1 MTVAFPRADFIIP
14 ASLVTFGV
22 IMDIFTTF
30 AALSLGL
37 SEKNPMTIFLIAC
50 FGLTE
55 FMIFKFVV
63 SLGLILLL
71 GFVAWRRQHANLTK
85 YVRYGLW
92 LLFVAYLFVVLS
104 NLQAL
109 IH

>member
-1 MTVAFPRADFIIP
+1 MFPRADFLIP
-14 ASLVTFGV
+14 AGLVMSGV

-37 SEKNPMTIFLIAC
+37 TEKNPMTVFLIAC

-55 FMIFKFVV
+55 FMIFKFVL
-63 SLGLILLL
+63 SLSLIATL
-71 GFVAWRRQHANLTK
+71 GFIAWRRQHASLTK
-85 YVRYGLW
+85 LIRCGLW
-92 LLFVAYLFVVLS
+92 LLFVAYLLVALS

-109 IH
+109 IQ

>member
-1 MTVAFPRADFIIP
+1 MSEV
-14 ASLVTFGV
+14 V
-22 IMDIFTTF
+22 MDIFTTF
-30 AALSLGL
+30 AALSIGL
-37 SEKNPMTIFLIAC
+37 TEKNPMSVFLIAS

-55 FMIFKFVV
+55 FMIFKFAI
-63 SLGLILLL
+63 SLGLIATL
-71 GFVAWRRQHANLTK
+71 GFIAWRRQHANLTK

-92 LLFVAYLFVVLS
+92 LLFTVYLFVVLS